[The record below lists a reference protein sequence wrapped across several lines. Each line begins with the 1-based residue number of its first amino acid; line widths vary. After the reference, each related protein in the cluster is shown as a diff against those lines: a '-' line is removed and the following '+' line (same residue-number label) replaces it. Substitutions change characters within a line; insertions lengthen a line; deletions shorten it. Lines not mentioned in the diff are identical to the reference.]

1 MTNWKTIWEKRAA
14 PTVTEDTLQT
24 LIELDG
30 FDSGA
35 GRVDTAAWRAYA
47 RTIANRLDLQK
58 TDRVFEVGCGS
69 GAFLF
74 ALRELGTNVAGLDY
88 SSALI
93 SMAKMAMP
101 EGEFITAE
109 ACELSPQPQYDFVV
123 ANGVF
128 HYFPDDSYAQAV
140 LSTALRKARRAVAIL
155 EVPDLALREGSERM
169 RRDILTPEQYEEK
182 YRGLTHKYYS
192 RKWFADIASS
202 HAFDCL
208 TFDQEIPGYAQNRFR
223 FNCLMTRKSA

>member
-1 MTNWKTIWEKRAA
+1 M
-14 PTVTEDTLQT
+14 
-24 LIELDG
+24 IELDG

-35 GRVDTAAWRAYA
+35 GRVDSAAWRTYA
-47 RTIANRLDLQK
+47 ASIAARLGLSP
-58 TDRVFEVGCGS
+58 TDGVFEVGCGS
-69 GAFLF
+69 GAFLL
-74 ALRELGTNVAGLDY
+74 ALKELGANVAGLDY

-109 ACELSPQPQYDFVV
+109 ARELSPLPQYDFVV

-140 LSTALRKARRAVAIL
+140 LSSALSKARRAVAIL
-155 EVPDLALREGSERM
+155 EVPDLALREESERM

-192 RKWFADIASS
+192 RKWFADIAT
-202 HAFDCL
+202 HHDFDCQ